1 MAPYADND
9 EPKRKNERTLIALPM
24 CRKSNT
30 DSPDP
35 IRTIPYALMLDP
47 ERTNERIEQALPK
60 EQKSKTESDDPRL
73 VNP

>member
-1 MAPYADND
+1 
-9 EPKRKNERTLIALPM
+9 
-24 CRKSNT
+24 
-30 DSPDP
+30 
-35 IRTIPYALMLDP
+35 MLDP